1 MERVNID
8 SLTVPHVESILKLSA
23 EKGKL
28 MGNYIFNNYYYYQYD

>member
-8 SLTVPHVESILKLSA
+8 RLSVPHVDSILKSIA

-28 MGNYIFNNYYYYQYD
+28 MGNFIFKNYYYYQYD